1 MNKIRVFV
9 SVIVL
14 SLIMLIPAYGQ
25 FSLPVSVQIGG
36 GIGYVLPA
44 GDLGGTT
51 MDYYSGSKYGLSNGL
66 NLQGKVRFAIAGLN
80 LAGEIDYSSL
90 SNSGNS
96 EPGQGNID
104 ISQKIISFKIGPEF
118 KFELPAVPFTPYVG
132 ANLALNHFSSD
143 ITFQGV
149 SRISSATYSMTG
161 ANRVGIGFNGGAL
174 FNFSGFILD
183 VGIQYNFLNLF
194 GKDWQDV
201 NPNVDQRLDS
211 YLALNDEMDPAYAAG
226 SNTHIIG
233 SSRSINTFVITAT
246 AMFGL

>member
-1 MNKIRVFV
+1 
-9 SVIVL
+9 
-14 SLIMLIPAYGQ
+14 
-25 FSLPVSVQIGG
+25 
-36 GIGYVLPA
+36 
-44 GDLGGTT
+44 
-51 MDYYSGSKYGLSNGL
+51 
-66 NLQGKVRFAIAGLN
+66 
-80 LAGEIDYSSL
+80 
-90 SNSGNS
+90 
-96 EPGQGNID
+96 
-104 ISQKIISFKIGPEF
+104 
-118 KFELPAVPFTPYVG
+118 
-132 ANLALNHFSSD
+132 
-143 ITFQGV
+143 
-149 SRISSATYSMTG
+149 MTG

-211 YLALNDEMDPAYAAG
+211 YLALNDEMDPAYTAG

>member
-1 MNKIRVFV
+1 MNKIRVFI
-9 SVIVL
+9 SGIIL

-25 FSLPVSVQIGG
+25 FSSPVSVQIGG

-44 GDLGGTT
+44 GDLGGSTV
-51 MDYYSGSKYGLSNGL
+51 DYYSGSKYGLSNGL

-80 LAGEIDYSSL
+80 LAGEVDYSSL

-96 EPGQGNID
+96 EPGQGSID
-104 ISQKIISFKIGPEF
+104 VSQKILSFKIGPEF
-118 KFELPAVPFTPYVG
+118 KFDLPAVPFTPYVG

-149 SRISSATYSMTG
+149 SRISSATYSMESAT
-161 ANRVGIGFNGGAL
+161 RVGIGFTGGAL
-174 FNFSGFILD
+174 FRFSGFILD

-194 GKDWQDV
+194 GKSWQNV
-201 NPNVDQRLDS
+201 NQNADRLDS

-226 SNTHIIG
+226 SNTNFIG
-233 SSRSINTFVITAT
+233 SSRSINTFAITAT

>member
-1 MNKIRVFV
+1 MNKIRVFI
-9 SVIVL
+9 SGIVL

-36 GIGYVLPA
+36 GIGYIFPA

-104 ISQKIISFKIGPEF
+104 ISQKILSIKLGPTVHTLCWCQPGFESFQQRYNISGSFKDFIC
-118 KFELPAVPFTPYVG
+118 
-132 ANLALNHFSSD
+132 N
-143 ITFQGV
+143 
-149 SRISSATYSMTG
+149 
-161 ANRVGIGFNGGAL
+161 L
-174 FNFSGFILD
+174 FND
-183 VGIQYNFLNLF
+183 RCKQ
-194 GKDWQDV
+194 
-201 NPNVDQRLDS
+201 
-211 YLALNDEMDPAYAAG
+211 
-226 SNTHIIG
+226 
-233 SSRSINTFVITAT
+233 SRHWI
-246 AMFGL
+246 